1 MALEDV
7 YQRNLHHRTHRAG
20 WLRAAV
26 LGANDGLVSTASLMI
41 GVAAARAGDQSFLV
55 TAGAA
60 GIAAGAM
67 SMAVG
72 EYVSVRSQNDI
83 EESDRLLEIEHLAID
98 PEGEFEELV
107 EIYMK
112 RGLSR
117 ELAVQVVDAM
127 HKRDP
132 LEAHLRDELR
142 TISTYKGASSSG
154 SSRFGMSFTA
164 GGPHSIRWSIC
175 PNTGCGSH
183 QHRGLHNPWPPCNG
197 NDQCED
203 CRLKASYPNLARDW
217 RRNSRNGHHG
227 GYWPSPACEWHLKH
241 PLATLLHSALNY
253 QQ

>member
-41 GVAAARAGDQSFLV
+41 GVAAARSEQSFLV

-98 PEGEFEELV
+98 PDGELEELI
-107 EIYMK
+107 EIYIN

-117 ELAVQVVDAM
+117 DLATQVATEM

-132 LEAHLRDELR
+132 LEAHLRDELGQHPHTKAR
-142 TISTYKGASSSG
+142 PVQAAIASAL
-154 SSRFGMSFTA
+154 SFTGGGLIPFIGAFAPTA
-164 GGPHSIRWSIC
+164 GKAAWSIIGFTVVGLIA
-175 PNTGCGSH
+175 TGIISAKTAGSKILIPTLRVIGGGCLGMAITAGIG
-183 QHRGLHNPWPPCNG
+183 QILHVSG
-197 NDQCED
+197 I
-203 CRLKASYPNLARDW
+203 
-217 RRNSRNGHHG
+217 
-227 GYWPSPACEWHLKH
+227 
-241 PLATLLHSALNY
+241 
-253 QQ
+253 

>member
-1 MALEDV
+1 MALEEV
-7 YQRNLHHRTHRAG
+7 YQRNLHHKTHRAG

-41 GVAAARAGDQSFLV
+41 GVAAARADQGFLV

-107 EIYMK
+107 HIYMA

-117 ELAVQVVDAM
+117 ELAVQVAEAM
-127 HKRDP
+127 HDKDP
-132 LEAHLRDELR
+132 LEAHLRDELGQHPHTKAR
-142 TISTYKGASSSG
+142 PVQAAIASAI
-154 SSRFGMSFTA
+154 SFTA
-164 GGPHSIRWSIC
+164 GGLIPFVGAFAPTPGKAAWSIVAFAIAGLLV
-175 PNTGCGSH
+175 TGIVSARTAGSRLLIPTLRVVAGGCLGMAITAGIG
-183 QHRGLHNPWPPCNG
+183 QALHISG
-197 NDQCED
+197 I
-203 CRLKASYPNLARDW
+203 
-217 RRNSRNGHHG
+217 
-227 GYWPSPACEWHLKH
+227 
-241 PLATLLHSALNY
+241 
-253 QQ
+253 